1 MREFINTLIKNRKPL
16 IIGLCLLAIVIWW
29 LGSSISNLIYNKI
42 EAQKLARQR
51 IELDREYEQLVKQKA
66 LLEAQD
72 PATIEKIARTEYDLA
87 KPGEIEFRFT
97 EEK

>member
-1 MREFINTLIKNRKPL
+1 MKEFINALIKNRKPL
-16 IIGLCLLAIVIWW
+16 LVVLGLLLVIIGW
-29 LGSSISNLIYNKI
+29 LGNSISNLVHNKL

-51 IELDREYEQLVKQKA
+51 LELDQEYEQLVQKKA

-72 PATIEKIARTEYDLA
+72 PALIEQIARTEYDLA